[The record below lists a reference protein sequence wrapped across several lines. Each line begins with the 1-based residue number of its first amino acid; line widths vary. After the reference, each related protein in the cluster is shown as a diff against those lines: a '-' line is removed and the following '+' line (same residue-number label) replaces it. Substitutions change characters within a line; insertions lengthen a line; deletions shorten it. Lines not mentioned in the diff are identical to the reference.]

1 MPSLTVTLLKA
12 SHLQVENNN
21 EGVDPEGL
29 TSVLLKEKTQYKLIG
44 SMNWAI
50 VPMVLILLLYN
61 LPFLYQKLHIHALL
75 GRVE

>member
-1 MPSLTVTLLKA
+1 MLSLTVILLKA

-21 EGVDPEGL
+21 EDVDPEGL
-29 TSVLLKEKTQYKLIG
+29 TSVLLKEKTQYKLLG
-44 SMNWAI
+44 SINWAI
-50 VPMVLILLLYN
+50 ASMALILLLYN